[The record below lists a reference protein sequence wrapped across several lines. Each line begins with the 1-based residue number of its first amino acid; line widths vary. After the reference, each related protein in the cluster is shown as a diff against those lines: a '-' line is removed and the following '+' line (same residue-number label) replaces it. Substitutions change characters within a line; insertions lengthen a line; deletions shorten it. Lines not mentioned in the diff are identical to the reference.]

1 MSKSSLL
8 SVRVSQRLNAKLDKL
23 AKRGGRSK
31 SWYVNR
37 MLEDNVDREIEI
49 VDMILEGM
57 RDVEEGRV
65 VSHEDVVASLRE
77 RIKASR
83 KRVA

>member
-1 MSKSSLL
+1 MRKPTIL
-8 SVRVSQRLNAKLDKL
+8 SVRISQRLSARLDRL

-37 MLEDNVDREIEI
+37 MLEDNVDLEIEI
-49 VDMILEGM
+49 VDMILEGE
-57 RDVEEGRV
+57 RDIEQGNV
-65 VSHEDVVASLRE
+65 VDHETVVAEFKE
-77 RIKASR
+77 RSKMRR

>member
-1 MSKSSLL
+1 MRKPAIL
-8 SVRVSQRLNAKLDKL
+8 SVRISQRLSARLDRL

-49 VDMILEGM
+49 VDMILEGE
-57 RDVEEGRV
+57 RDIERGNV
-65 VSHEDVVASLRE
+65 VDHETVVAEFKDRSKMR
-77 RIKASR
+77 R
-83 KRVA
+83 KRAA